1 MKYGPFKMTA
11 MKTHLFLIG
20 TTLVVAFSF
29 VACQKKPQ
37 VKAGGDDLPPVNIR
51 VQIVQA
57 KPHIATEDVT
67 GSVRPKLQTA
77 IAPEGTGRIEKMLV
91 VPGQQVKR
99 GEVLVRLDAREAQ
112 AKLDQARAVHEQSE
126 KSLQR
131 YTALVASKAA
141 AQADYDTALANNSV
155 AKAALA
161 QAETALAYMTV
172 VAPFD
177 GVITKKSADVG
188 DLASPWKAILEMED
202 PSALRFEADVPEAII
217 GSVKTGE
224 AFAVHSGAVSI
235 TGTVSEIT
243 PVADAQ
249 SRTFLVKLD
258 LPSTPGLRTGQ
269 FGRAA
274 VPVSETRVLRIPAS
288 AVVHRGQ
295 MEIVFVIDKGRVQLR
310 LVKTGKR
317 FGDEVEVVSGI
328 ENGEQVATENVARL
342 VDGQRV
348 EVQAQ

>member
-1 MKYGPFKMTA
+1 MTA
-11 MKTHLFLIG
+11 MKTHLLLIG
-20 TTLVVAFSF
+20 ATLGFGLLLG
-29 VACQKKPQ
+29 ACQKKPQ
-37 VKAGGDDLPPVNIR
+37 VKGGGDELPPVNIR
-51 VQIVQA
+51 VQTVQA

-77 IAPEGTGRIEKMLV
+77 IATEGMGRIEKMLV
-91 VPGQQVKR
+91 VPGQRVKR
-99 GEVLVRLDAREAQ
+99 GDVLVRLDAREAQ
-112 AKLDQARAVHEQSE
+112 AKLDQARAVFEQSA

-141 AQADYDTALANNSV
+141 AQADYDTALANHGV
-155 AKAALA
+155 AKATLA
-161 QAETALAYMTV
+161 QAETAVAYMTV

-188 DLASPWKAILEMED
+188 DLASPSKAILEMED
-202 PSALRFEADVPEAII
+202 PGALRFEADVPEAVI
-217 GSVKTGE
+217 GSVKPGE
-224 AFAVHSGAVSI
+224 ALAVQSGTVSI
-235 TGTVSEIT
+235 TGTVSEVT

-274 VPVSETRVLRIPAS
+274 VPVSETTVLRIPAS
-288 AVVHRGQ
+288 AVVRRGQ
-295 MEIVFVIDKGRVQLR
+295 MEIVFVIDKGHAQLR

-317 FGDEVEVVSGI
+317 FGNEVEVVSGI
-328 ENGEQVATENVARL
+328 EDGEQVATENVARL

-348 EVQAQ
+348 EAQAQ